1 MIIKIN
7 ADKIVYMKKILL
19 LLTFSLSYF
28 LTAFAQEEIQIN
40 NPYHAEFE
48 AAYQANP
55 SVSRGMLEAVAF
67 TNTHIKHL
75 TANTPE
81 SCIGIPRVYGVM
93 GLTLDGKQYFRN
105 NLVFISNLSGVS
117 VDEIIESPAA
127 NIMAF
132 AKAYSVLKSQTTLYT
147 GNIKDE
153 LPILHAL
160 SELPDNGELAN
171 DFAMSS
177 HLFSVLEFLNNP
189 VYQQQLNFPD
199 YTINYNEIFGRQNA
213 AVLQSSHVIAKQ
225 NHVESKEGVEFTAI
239 EKDGMSADYTP
250 ALWNAA
256 ASCNYSSR
264 SGTAVSAVTIHTV
277 QGSYAGCISWFQNC
291 DAGVSAHYVVRSSD
305 GQVTQMVLESNK
317 AWHVGS
323 ENPYTIGIEHEGYIN
338 DASWYTTAMYN
349 SSADL
354 VHDITNS
361 GYGIDPLR
369 TFFISPAQTFDET
382 LGGCTKVKGHKN
394 FANQSHTDPGVNWN
408 WERYYRLINNNPTT
422 STLTTCTGNLYDTG
436 GSGADYP
443 DDERKMWIISPTNA
457 TSVTL
462 NFTAFNLETDWDYL
476 WIYDG
481 NSYSAPL
488 LGVYTGTNS
497 PGTITSTGGSLM
509 LEFRS
514 DCTTPSSGWAANWT
528 CASNTVDITPP
539 TTTIN
544 VTGNW
549 QTQDFTATFNDA
561 DNVGVE
567 KSFYQVLDFDGTEWR
582 ANNAK
587 GFFSDNF
594 DAAIHSDWTAASG
607 NWSITSNNLVQ
618 SDEANTN
625 SNIYAP
631 LTQNLSNRYLY
642 QWQGK
647 IEGAGANRR
656 AGFHFFCDDGS
667 LTNRGNSYFVWFR
680 VDNSKLQFYKVVN
693 DVFSLESEVAF
704 TFNAA
709 QWYDYK
715 VIYDRTTGKTDVYVD
730 NVKIGTWT
738 DPSPYSTGSYI
749 SFRSGDCK
757 YTVNDLKVYRSRN
770 SSATVSVGNSG
781 DIRYQN
787 PNPSTP
793 SGRIKS
799 IVNDAAGN
807 LSTIASQDV
816 NVDWTAPNNIT
827 YIYDGVG
834 ADIQTTSS
842 TTLLSANWAN
852 SSDPH
857 SDLTEY
863 FYAIGTSAG
872 ATDVVNWTSNALNTS
887 VTRNGLSLTVGQ
899 TYYFSVRAI
908 NGAGLMTTQFNS
920 DGQLVD
926 LSTAVS
932 SGVVDKFTVY
942 PNPTDASLTI
952 QHNKVIDEIRL
963 YDATG
968 KLVFQSNINNQKTI
982 IDVSSFAAGYYNLCV
997 YSGNDMLTRKIVV
1010 SKK

>member
-1 MIIKIN
+1 
-7 ADKIVYMKKILL
+7 MKKLL
-19 LLTFSLSYF
+19 LLLLISNFQL
-28 LTAFAQEEIQIN
+28 LTSNAQEEPQIT
-40 NPYHAEFE
+40 NPYRAEFE
-48 AAYQANP
+48 AAYLANP
-55 SVSRGMLEAVAF
+55 TVPKGILEAVAY
-67 TNTHIKHL
+67 TNTHINHL
-75 TANTPE
+75 TANEHE
-81 SCIGIPRVYGVM
+81 SCMGIPRAYGVM
-93 GLTLDGKQYFRN
+93 GLTLDGKHYFKN
-105 NLVFISNLSGVS
+105 NLVFISNLSEIS
-117 VDEIIESPAA
+117 VDEIIENPAA
-127 NIMAF
+127 NIMAY
-132 AKAYSVLKSQTTLYT
+132 AKAYAVLKSQITLYT
-147 GNIKDE
+147 GSIKDE
-153 LPILHAL
+153 LPILRTL
-160 SELPDNGELAN
+160 SELPDNGDLAN
-171 DFAMSS
+171 NFAMSS
-177 HLFSVLEFLNNP
+177 HLFSVLEFLKNP

-199 YTINYNEIFGRQNA
+199 YNINYNEIFGEQNA
-213 AVLQSSHVIAKQ
+213 AVLQSSHVLVKQ
-225 NHVESKEGVEFTAI
+225 NHIESKEGIEFTPI

-305 GQVTQMVLESNK
+305 GQITQMVLESNK

-349 SSADL
+349 ASADL
-354 VHDITNS
+354 VRDITNS

-382 LGGCTKVKGHKN
+382 LGGCTKIKGHKN

-422 STLTTCTGNLYDTG
+422 STLTACTGNLYDSG

-462 NFTAFNLETDWDYL
+462 DFTAFDLETDWDYL

-497 PGTITSTGGSLM
+497 PGTITSSGGSLM

-514 DCTTPSSGWAANWT
+514 DCSTGAAGWAATWT

-539 TTTIN
+539 TTTVS

-549 QTQDFTATFNDA
+549 QTQDFTTTFNDA
-561 DNVGVE
+561 DNIGVE

-582 ANNAK
+582 ANNTH

-607 NWSITSNNLVQ
+607 VWNITGSNLVQ

-642 QWQGK
+642 HWQGK
-647 IEGAGANRR
+647 IEGAGNNRR
-656 AGFHFFCDDGS
+656 AGFHFFCDDGN

-680 VDNSKLQFYKVVN
+680 VDNAKLQFYKVVN

-738 DPSPYSTGSYI
+738 DTSPYSTGSYI

-770 SSATVSVGNSG
+770 STATVTVGISG

-787 PNPSTP
+787 QNPSTP

-807 LSTIASQDV
+807 LSSIASQDV
-816 NVDWTAPNNIT
+816 NVDWTAPTNIT
-827 YIYDGVG
+827 YVYDGVG
-834 ADIQTTSS
+834 ADIQTTAS
-842 TTLLSANWAN
+842 TTSLSANWAN

-857 SDLTEY
+857 SDLAEY

-872 ATDVVNWTSNALNTS
+872 ATDVVNWISNSLNTS
-887 VTRNGLSLTVGQ
+887 VTHNGLSLTLGQ
-899 TYYFSVRAI
+899 TYYFSIRAI
-908 NGAGLMTTQFNS
+908 DGAGLMTAQFNS

-926 LSTAVS
+926 LSTAVTS
-932 SGVVDKFTVY
+932 SVVEKPLLIF
-942 PNPTDASLTI
+942 PNPTNGLLTI
-952 QHNKVIDEIRL
+952 QNDKAIQEIRL
-963 YDATG
+963 YDSTG
-968 KLVFQSNINNQKTI
+968 KLVFQSFINNQI
-982 IDVSSFAAGYYNLCV
+982 AAIDVSSFASGIYNLCV
-997 YSGNDMLTRKIVV
+997 YSDEGMIARKVVV

>member
-1 MIIKIN
+1 
-7 ADKIVYMKKILL
+7 MKKALL
-19 LLTFSLSYF
+19 LLLISGLQLLSSN
-28 LTAFAQEEIQIN
+28 AQEKIQIT
-40 NPYHAEFE
+40 NPYQAEFE
-48 AAYQANP
+48 SAYQANASIP
-55 SVSRGMLEAVAF
+55 RGILEAFAY
-67 TNTHIKHL
+67 TNTHIKQL

-81 SCIGIPRVYGVM
+81 SCIGIPRAYGVM
-93 GLTLDGKQYFRN
+93 GLTLDGKNYFRN
-105 NLVFISNLSGVS
+105 NLVFISNLSGIS
-117 VDEIIESPAA
+117 VEEIIENPAA

-132 AKAYSVLKSQTTLYT
+132 AKAYSALKSQITLYT
-147 GNIKDE
+147 GSIKDE
-153 LPILHAL
+153 LPILRAL
-160 SELPDNGELAN
+160 SELPDNSDLAN

-177 HLFSVLEFLNNP
+177 HLFSILEFLNTP
-189 VYQQQLNFPD
+189 AYQQQLNFPD
-199 YTINYNEIFGRQNA
+199 YNINYNEIFGSQNA
-213 AVLQSSHVIAKQ
+213 AVLQSSHVLVKQ
-225 NHVESKEGVEFTAI
+225 NHVESKEGIEFSAI
-239 EKDGMSADYTP
+239 EKDGLSADYSA

-264 SGTAVSAVTIHTV
+264 NGTAVSAVTIHDV
-277 QGSYAGCISWFQNC
+277 EGSYAGCISWFQNC
-291 DAGVSAHYVVRSSD
+291 DAGVSAHYVVKSSN
-305 GQVTQMVLESNK
+305 GQITQMVLESNK

-323 ENPYTIGIEHEGYIN
+323 ENPYTIGIEHEGYN
-338 DASWYTTAMYN
+338 TDPSWYTNAMY
-349 SSADL
+349 SASADL
-354 VHDITNS
+354 VRDITNS
-361 GYGIDPLR
+361 GYGINPLR
-369 TFFISPAQTFDET
+369 TFFISPAQTFDEV
-382 LGGCTKVKGHKN
+382 LGGCIKIKGHQN
-394 FANQSHTDPGVNWN
+394 FANQTHNDPGVYWD
-408 WERYYRLINNNPTT
+408 WEKYNRLINNSPNT
-422 STLTTCTGNLYDTG
+422 STLTTCTGNLYDSG

-443 DDERKMWIISPTNA
+443 DDERKIWIISPTNA

-462 NFTAFNLETDWDYL
+462 DFTTFSLETNWDYL

-497 PGTITSTGGSLM
+497 PGTITSSGGSLM
-509 LEFRS
+509 VEFRS
-514 DCTTPSSGWAANWT
+514 DCATPSGGWAANWT
-528 CASNTVDITPP
+528 CASNTVDITAP
-539 TTTIN
+539 TTTVS

-561 DNVGVE
+561 DNIGVE

-582 ANNAK
+582 ANNTH

-594 DAAIHSDWTAASG
+594 DAAVHTDWTYASG
-607 NWSITSNNLVQ
+607 NWNITGNNLVQ

-642 QWQGK
+642 HWQGK
-647 IEGAGANRR
+647 IEGAGTNRR

-693 DVFSLESEVAF
+693 DVFSLESEVTF

-770 SSATVSVGNSG
+770 STSTITIGNSG

-816 NVDWTAPNNIT
+816 NVDWTAPNNIA
-827 YIYDGVG
+827 YLYDGVG
-834 ADIQTTSS
+834 ADIQTIAS
-842 TTLLSANWAN
+842 TTSLSANWAN

-887 VTRNGLSLTVGQ
+887 ATRNGLSLTVGQ
-899 TYYFSVRAI
+899 TYYFSVRAAD
-908 NGAGLMTTQFNS
+908 GAGIMTTQFNS

-926 LSTAVS
+926 LSTSVAS
-932 SGVVDKFTVY
+932 SLVEGELSIF
-942 PNPTDASLTI
+942 PNPTDGFLTI
-952 QHNKVIDEIRL
+952 QNNKSIDEIKL

-968 KLVFQSNINNQKTI
+968 KLFFQSTINNQKTT
-982 IDVSSFAAGYYNLCV
+982 IDVSSFAVGIYNLCV
-997 YSGNDMLTRKIVV
+997 YSEGGIIARKIVINT
-1010 SKK
+1010 K

>member
-1 MIIKIN
+1 
-7 ADKIVYMKKILL
+7 MKKVLLL
-19 LLTFSLSYF
+19 LLTCGLQL
-28 LTAFAQEEIQIN
+28 LTSNAQEEIQIT
-40 NPYHAEFE
+40 NPYREEFE

-55 SVSRGMLEAVAF
+55 SIPRGILEAVAY

-81 SCIGIPRVYGVM
+81 SCIGIPKAYGVI
-93 GLTLDGKQYFRN
+93 GLTLDGKNYFRN
-105 NLVFISNLSGVS
+105 NLVFISNLSGIPT
-117 VDEIIESPAA
+117 DEIIESPAA
-127 NIMAF
+127 NIMAY
-132 AKAYSVLKSQTTLYT
+132 AKAYSLLKSEITLYT

-153 LPILHAL
+153 LPILRAL
-160 SELPDNGELAN
+160 SELPENGELAN

-189 VYQQQLNFPD
+189 AYQQQLNFPD
-199 YTINYNEIFGRQNA
+199 YNINYNAIFGEQNA
-213 AVLQSSHVIAKQ
+213 AVLQSSHVLVKQ
-225 NHVESKEGVEFTAI
+225 KHIESKEGIEFTTI
-239 EKDGMSADYTP
+239 EKDGLSADYSA

-291 DAGVSAHYVVRSSD
+291 DAGVSAHYVVKSSD
-305 GQVTQMVLESNK
+305 GQITQMVLESNK

-323 ENPYTIGIEHEGYIN
+323 ENPYTIGIEHEGYVN
-338 DASWYTTAMYN
+338 DASWYTSAMY
-349 SSADL
+349 SASADL
-354 VHDITNS
+354 VRDITNS

-382 LGGCTKVKGHKN
+382 LGGCTKIKGHQN
-394 FANQSHTDPGVNWN
+394 FANQTHNDPGVNWN
-408 WERYYRLINNNPTT
+408 WERYYRLINNNPTIA
-422 STLTTCTGNLYDTG
+422 TLTSCTGSLYDSG

-443 DDERKMWIISPTNA
+443 DDERKMWVISPTNA
-457 TSVTL
+457 TTVTL
-462 NFTAFNLETDWDYL
+462 DFTVFNLETDWDYL

-497 PGTITSTGGSLM
+497 PGTISSTGGSLM

-514 DCTTPSSGWAANWT
+514 DCATPSSGWAANWT
-528 CASNTVDITPP
+528 CASNTLDVTPP
-539 TTTIN
+539 ATTIS
-544 VTGNW
+544 VSGNW
-549 QTQDFTATFNDA
+549 QTQDFTTTFNDA

-582 ANNAK
+582 ANNTH

-594 DAAIHSDWTAASG
+594 DAAIHSDWTTASG
-607 NWSITSNNLVQ
+607 VWNITGSNLVQ

-625 SNIYAP
+625 SNIYAS

-642 QWQGK
+642 HWQGK
-647 IEGAGANRR
+647 IEGAGSNRR

-680 VDNSKLQFYKVVN
+680 VDNAKLQFYKVVN

-770 SSATVSVGNSG
+770 STATVTVGNSG

-787 PNPSTP
+787 PNPSTS

-807 LSTIASQDV
+807 LSSIASQDV
-816 NVDWTAPNNIT
+816 NVDWTAPTNIT
-827 YIYDGVG
+827 YVYDGVG
-834 ADIQTTSS
+834 ADIQTTAS
-842 TTLLSANWAN
+842 TTSLSANWAN

-872 ATDVVNWTSNALNTS
+872 GTDVVNWTNNSLNTS
-887 VTRNGLSLTVGQ
+887 VTHNGLSLTVGQ
-899 TYYFSVRAI
+899 IYYFSVRATD
-908 NGAGLMTTQFNS
+908 GAGLMTTQFYS

-926 LSTAVS
+926 LSTSQQSMVNS
-932 SGVVDKFTVY
+932 PQLDVF
-942 PNPTDASLTI
+942 PNPTDGLLTI
-952 QHNKVIDEIRL
+952 QNDKAIEELRL

-968 KLVFQSNINNQKTI
+968 KLVFHSFINNQKAA
-982 IDVSSFAAGYYNLCV
+982 IDVSNFASGIYSLCV
-997 YSGNDMLTRKIVV
+997 YSNEGMIARKVVV

>member
-1 MIIKIN
+1 
-7 ADKIVYMKKILL
+7 MKKLLL
-19 LLTFSLSYF
+19 LLTLSLSYF
-28 LTAFAQEEIQIN
+28 LTSFAQEEPQITN
-40 NPYHAEFE
+40 SYTSEFE
-48 AAYQANP
+48 SAYLANP
-55 SVSRGMLEAVAF
+55 TVPRGMLEAVAY

-75 TANTPE
+75 AADAPE
-81 SCIGIPRVYGVM
+81 SCTSMPRAYGVM
-93 GLTLDGKQYFRN
+93 GLTLDGKLYFRN
-105 NLVFISNLSGVS
+105 NLVFISNLSGIS
-117 VDEIIESPAA
+117 VDEIIENPAA

-132 AKAYSVLKSQTTLYT
+132 AKAYSVLKSQITLYT
-147 GNIKDE
+147 GSIKDE
-153 LPILHAL
+153 LPILRAL

-177 HLFSVLEFLNNP
+177 HLNSVLEFLNNP
-189 VYQQQLNFPD
+189 AYQQQFNLPD
-199 YTINYNEIFGRQNA
+199 YNINFSEIFGEQNA
-213 AVLQSSHVIAKQ
+213 AVLQSSHVLVKQ
-225 NHVESKEGVEFTAI
+225 NRIESKEGAEFTPI
-239 EKDGMSADYTP
+239 EKDGMSADYAP
-250 ALWNAA
+250 ASWNAA

-291 DAGVSAHYVVRSSD
+291 DAGVSAHYVVKSSD
-305 GQVTQMVLESNK
+305 GQITQMVLESNK

-338 DASWYTTAMYN
+338 DPSWYTTAMYN

-354 VHDITNS
+354 VRDITNS

-382 LGGCTKVKGHKN
+382 LGGCTKIKGHKN

-422 STLTTCTGNLYDTG
+422 STLTTCTGSLYDSG

-443 DDERKMWIISPTNA
+443 DDERKIWIISPTNA

-462 NFTAFNLETDWDYL
+462 DFTAFNLETDWDYL

-481 NSYSAPL
+481 NSYNAPL

-497 PGTITSTGGSLM
+497 PGTITSSGGSLM

-514 DCTTPSSGWAANWT
+514 DCSTGSTGWAATWT

-539 TTTIN
+539 TTTVSIS
-544 VTGNW
+544 GNW
-549 QTQDFTATFNDA
+549 QTQDFIATFNDA

-582 ANNAK
+582 ANNTH

-607 NWSITSNNLVQ
+607 NWSITGNNLVQ

-642 QWQGK
+642 HWQGK
-647 IEGAGANRR
+647 IEGTGTNRR

-667 LTNRGNSYFVWFR
+667 QTNRGNSYFVWFR

-715 VIYDRTTGKTDVYVD
+715 VIYDHTTGKTDVYVD

-738 DPSPYSTGSYI
+738 DPSPYSNGSYI

-770 SSATVSVGNSG
+770 STATITVGNSG

-787 PNPSTP
+787 PNSSTP

-799 IVNDAAGN
+799 IVNDASGN
-807 LSTIASQDV
+807 LSVIASQDV
-816 NVDWTAPNNIT
+816 NVDWTAPNNIA
-827 YIYDGVG
+827 YVNDGVG
-834 ADIQTTSS
+834 ADIQTTAS
-842 TTLLSANWAN
+842 TTSLSANWAA

-872 ATDVVNWTSNALNTS
+872 ATDLVNWTSNALNTS

-908 NGAGLMTTQFNS
+908 DGAGLMTNQFNS

-926 LSTAVS
+926 LSTGQQSIVNS
-932 SGVVDKFTVY
+932 QQLDIF
-942 PNPTDASLTI
+942 PNPTNNLLTI
-952 QHNKVIDEIRL
+952 QHNKTIDEIRL

-968 KLVFQSNINNQKTI
+968 KLVFQSIINNQKTT
-982 IDVSSFAAGYYNLCV
+982 IDVSSFAAGIYNLCI
-997 YSGNDMLTRKIVV
+997 YSERELLTRKIVV

>member
-1 MIIKIN
+1 
-7 ADKIVYMKKILL
+7 MKKFLLFLITLQLSNILTIEL
-19 LLTFSLSYF
+19 VK
-28 LTAFAQEEIQIN
+28 AQEEPQITN
-40 NPYHAEFE
+40 AYRAEFE
-48 AAYQANP
+48 AAYLANP
-55 SVSRGMLEAVAF
+55 TVPKGMLEAVAF

-75 TANTPE
+75 TTDGHE
-81 SCIGIPRVYGVM
+81 SCMGLPRAYGVM
-93 GLTLDGKQYFRN
+93 GLTLDGKYYFRN
-105 NLVFISNLSGVS
+105 NLVFISNLSGIP
-117 VDEIIESPAA
+117 VDEIIESPAS

-132 AKAYSVLKSQTTLYT
+132 AKAYSAIKSQITLYT
-147 GNIKDE
+147 GSIKDE
-153 LPILHAL
+153 LPILRLL
-160 SELPDNGELAN
+160 SELPDNGDLAN

-177 HLFSVLEFLNNP
+177 YLNSVLEFLNNP
-189 VYQQQLNFPD
+189 LYQQQLNFLA
-199 YTINYNEIFGRQNA
+199 YTINYNEIFGEQNA
-213 AVLQSSHVIAKQ
+213 AVLQSSHVLVKQ
-225 NHVESKEGVEFTAI
+225 NHVESKEGIAFTPI
-239 EKDGMSADYTP
+239 EKDGMSADYAP

-291 DAGVSAHYVVRSSD
+291 DAGVSAHYVVKSSN
-305 GQVTQMVLESNK
+305 GQITQMVLESDK
-317 AWHVGS
+317 AWHVGT

-338 DASWYTTAMYN
+338 DPSWYTSAMY
-349 SSADL
+349 SASADL
-354 VHDITNS
+354 VRDISNS

-369 TFFISPAQTFDET
+369 TFFISPSQTFDET
-382 LGGCTKVKGHKN
+382 LGGCTKIKGHKN
-394 FANQSHTDPGVNWN
+394 FPNQSHTDPGVNWD

-422 STLTTCTGNLYDTG
+422 ATLSTCTGTLYDSG

-443 DDERKMWIISPTNA
+443 DDERKIWIISPTNA

-462 NFTAFNLETDWDYL
+462 DFTAFNLETDWDYL

-481 NSYSAPL
+481 SSYSANL
-488 LGVYTGTNS
+488 IGVYTGTNS
-497 PGTITSTGGSLM
+497 PGTITSTSGSLM

-514 DCTTPSSGWAANWT
+514 DCNTTAGGWAADWT
-528 CASNTVDITPP
+528 CASNNSDVTAP
-539 TTTIN
+539 TTA
-544 VTGNW
+544 VSVSGNW

-561 DNVGVE
+561 DNIGVE
-567 KSFYQVLDFDGTEWR
+567 KSYYQVLDFDGTEWR
-582 ANNAK
+582 ANNTR

-594 DAAIHSDWTAASG
+594 DNTIHSDWTAASG
-607 NWSITSNNLVQ
+607 VWNISGGYLVQ

-625 SNIYAP
+625 TNIYAP

-642 QWQGK
+642 HWQGK
-647 IEGAGANRR
+647 IEGTGTNRR

-680 VDNSKLQFYKVVN
+680 VDNAKLQFYKVVN

-730 NVKIGTWT
+730 NIKIGSWT
-738 DPSPYSTGSYI
+738 DASPYSTGSYI

-757 YTVNDLKVYRSRN
+757 YTVNDFKVYRSRN
-770 SSATVSVGNSG
+770 STATVTVGNSG

-787 PNPSTP
+787 QNPSTP

-807 LSTIASQDV
+807 LSSIASQDV
-816 NVDWTAPNNIT
+816 NVDWTAPTNIT
-827 YIYDGVG
+827 YVYDGVG
-834 ADIQTTSS
+834 ADIQTTAS
-842 TTLLSANWAN
+842 TTSLSANWAN

-857 SDLTEY
+857 SDLAEY

-872 ATDVVNWTSNALNTS
+872 ATDVVNWISNSLNTS
-887 VTRNGLSLTVGQ
+887 VTHNGLSLTLGQ
-899 TYYFSVRAI
+899 TYYFSIRVI
-908 NGAGLMTTQFNS
+908 DGAGLITTQFNS

-926 LSTAVS
+926 LSTAVTS
-932 SGVVDKFTVY
+932 SVVEKPLLIF
-942 PNPTDASLTI
+942 PNPTNDLLTI
-952 QHNKVIDEIRL
+952 QNNKAIQEIRL
-963 YDATG
+963 YDPTG
-968 KLVFQSNINNQKTI
+968 KLVFQSFINNQKAA
-982 IDVSSFAAGYYNLCV
+982 IDVSNFASGIYNLCV
-997 YSGNDMLTRKIVV
+997 YSDEGMIAKKVVV

>member
-1 MIIKIN
+1 
-7 ADKIVYMKKILL
+7 MKNLLL
-19 LLTFSLSYF
+19 LLTFSLSHL
-28 LTAFAQEEIQIN
+28 LTLQAQEEPQIT
-40 NPYHAEFE
+40 NPYRAEFE
-48 AAYQANP
+48 AAYLANP
-55 SVSRGMLEAVAF
+55 TVPKGILEAVAYI
-67 TNTHIKHL
+67 NTRLKHL
-75 TANTPE
+75 TADAHE
-81 SCIGIPRVYGVM
+81 SCTGIPRAYGVM
-93 GLTLDGKQYFRN
+93 GLTLDGKHYFRN
-105 NLVFISNLSGVS
+105 NLVFISNLSGIP
-117 VDEIIESPAA
+117 VDEIIENPAA
-127 NIMAF
+127 NIMAY
-132 AKAYSVLKSQTTLYT
+132 AKAYAVLKSQITLYT
-147 GNIKDE
+147 GSIKDE
-153 LPILHAL
+153 LPILRAL
-160 SELPDNGELAN
+160 SELPDNSDLAN
-171 DFAMSS
+171 DFAMGS
-177 HLFSVLEFLNNP
+177 HLNSVLEFLNNP
-189 VYQQQLNFPD
+189 AYQQQLNFPN
-199 YTINYNEIFGRQNA
+199 YHINYTGIFGEQNA
-213 AVLQSSHVIAKQ
+213 AVLQSSYVIVKQ
-225 NHVESKEGVEFTAI
+225 NHVESKEGIEFTPI
-239 EKDGMSADYTP
+239 EKDGMSADYSP

-264 SGTAVSAVTIHTV
+264 NGTAVSAVTIHTV

-291 DAGVSAHYVVRSSD
+291 DAGVSAHYVVKSSN
-305 GQVTQMVLESNK
+305 GQITQMVLESNK

-323 ENPYTIGIEHEGYIN
+323 ENPYTIGIEHEGYI
-338 DASWYTTAMYN
+338 DDSDWYTNDMY
-349 SSADL
+349 SASADL
-354 VHDITNS
+354 VRDITNS
-361 GYGIDPLR
+361 GYGINPLR

-382 LGGCTKVKGHKN
+382 LGGCTKIKGHKN
-394 FANQSHTDPGVNWN
+394 FANQSHTDPGVNWD
-408 WERYYRLINNNPTT
+408 WERYYRLINNTPNTT
-422 STLTTCTGNLYDTG
+422 ALSTCTGSIYDSG
-436 GSGADYP
+436 GSGAEYP
-443 DDERKMWIISPTNA
+443 DDERKMWVISPTNA

-462 NFTAFNLETDWDYL
+462 NFTAFDLETDWDYL

-481 NSYSAPL
+481 NSYSANL
-488 LGVYTGTNS
+488 IGVYTGTYS

-514 DCTTPSSGWAANWT
+514 DCSTSAAGWAATWT
-528 CASNTVDITPP
+528 CASNTLDITPP
-539 TTTIN
+539 TTTVN

-549 QTQDFTATFNDA
+549 QTQDFTTTFNDA

-567 KSFYQVLDFDGTEWR
+567 KSYYQVLDFDGTEWR
-582 ANNAK
+582 ANNTR

-607 NWSITSNNLVQ
+607 SWSITGNNLVQ

-642 QWQGK
+642 HWQGK
-647 IEGAGANRR
+647 IEGTGSNRR

-680 VDNSKLQFYKVVN
+680 VDNEKLQFYKVTN

-715 VIYDRTTGKTDVYVD
+715 VIYDRITGKTDVYVD

-738 DPSPYSTGSYI
+738 DPAPYSTGSYI

-770 SSATVSVGNSG
+770 STATITVGNSG

-787 PNPSTP
+787 PNSSTP

-807 LSTIASQDV
+807 LSTIASQHV
-816 NVDWTAPNNIT
+816 NVDWTAPTTIA
-827 YIYDGVG
+827 YVYDGVG
-834 ADIQTTSS
+834 ADIQTTAS
-842 TTLLSANWAN
+842 TTSLSANWST

-887 VTRNGLSLTVGQ
+887 VTHNGLSLTVGQ
-899 TYYFSVRAI
+899 TYFFTVRAVD
-908 NGAGLMTTQFNS
+908 GAGLMTTPFNS

-926 LSTAVS
+926 LSTAVAPS
-932 SGVVDKFTVY
+932 VVEGELHVF
-942 PNPTDASLTI
+942 PNPTNGLLTI
-952 QHNKVIDEIRL
+952 QNDNSIEEIRL

-968 KLVFQSNINNQKTI
+968 RLVFQSNISKQKAT
-982 IDVSSFAAGYYNLCV
+982 IDVSSFASGIYNLCI
-997 YSGNDMLTRKIVV
+997 YSDRDVLSRKISVN
-1010 SKK
+1010 KK

>member
-1 MIIKIN
+1 MNKN
-7 ADKIVYMKKILL
+7 LL
-19 LLTFSLSYF
+19 LILTSFFFYFGSFS
-28 LTAFAQEEIQIN
+28 QEEPQIS
-40 NPYHAEFE
+40 NPYRAEFE
-48 AAYQANP
+48 AAYLANP
-55 SVSRGMLEAVAF
+55 TVPKGILEAVAY
-67 TNTHIKHL
+67 TNTHLKHL
-75 TANTPE
+75 TAEGHE
-81 SCIGIPRVYGVM
+81 SCSGIPHAYGVM
-93 GLTLDGKQYFRN
+93 GLTLDGKHYFRN
-105 NLVFISNLSGVS
+105 NLVFISNLSGMTVN
-117 VDEIIESPAA
+117 EIIENPAA
-127 NIMAF
+127 NIMAY
-132 AKAYSVLKSQTTLYT
+132 AKAYSVIKSQITLYT
-147 GNIKDE
+147 GSIKDE
-153 LPILHAL
+153 LTILRTL
-160 SELPDNGELAN
+160 SELPENCDLAN

-177 HLFSVLEFLNNP
+177 HLNSILEFLNNP
-189 VYQQQLNFPD
+189 PYQQQLNFPD
-199 YTINYNEIFGRQNA
+199 YNIDFNEIFGTQNA
-213 AVLQSSHVIAKQ
+213 AVLQSSYVLVKHNQ
-225 NHVESKEGVEFTAI
+225 VESKEGIEFIPI
-239 EKDGMSADYTP
+239 EKDGMSADYAP

-291 DAGVSAHYVVRSSD
+291 DAGVSAHYVVKSSN
-305 GQVTQMVLESNK
+305 GQITQMVLESNK

-338 DASWYTTAMYN
+338 DASWYTSAMYN
-349 SSADL
+349 ASADL
-354 VHDITNS
+354 VRDITNS

-382 LGGCTKVKGHKN
+382 LGGCTKIKGHKN
-394 FANQSHTDPGVNWN
+394 FANQSHTDPGVNWD
-408 WERYYRLINNNPTT
+408 WERYYRLINNTPNTT
-422 STLTTCTGNLYDTG
+422 SLSSCTGTLYDSG

-443 DDERKMWIISPTNA
+443 DDERKLWIISPTNA

-462 NFTAFNLETDWDYL
+462 DFTAFNLETDWDYL

-488 LGVYTGTNS
+488 IGVYTGTNS

-528 CASNTVDITPP
+528 CASNNVDITPP
-539 TTTIN
+539 TTT
-544 VTGNW
+544 VSVSGNW

-582 ANNAK
+582 ANNTH

-594 DAAIHSDWTAASG
+594 DAAIHSDWIAASG
-607 NWSITSNNLVQ
+607 VWNITGNNLVQ

-642 QWQGK
+642 HWQGK
-647 IEGAGANRR
+647 IEGTGSNRR

-704 TFNAA
+704 TYNAA

-715 VIYDRTTGKTDVYVD
+715 VIYDRITGKTDVYVD

-738 DPSPYSTGSYI
+738 DPSPYTTGYYI

-757 YTVNDLKVYRSRN
+757 YTVNDLKVYRSR
-770 SSATVSVGNSG
+770 SSTATITVGNSG
-781 DIRYQN
+781 DISYQN
-787 PNPSTP
+787 TNSSSP

-807 LSTIASQDV
+807 LSSISSQDV
-816 NVDWTAPNNIT
+816 NVDWSVPTNIT
-827 YIYDGVG
+827 YVYDGIE
-834 ADIQTTSS
+834 ADIQTTAS
-842 TTLLSANWAN
+842 TISLSANWAG

-863 FYAIGTSAG
+863 YYAIGTSTG
-872 ATDVVNWTSNALNTS
+872 ATDIVNWTSNSLNTS
-887 VTRNGLSLTVGQ
+887 ITHNGLSLTVGQ
-899 TYYFSVRAI
+899 TYYFSVRATD
-908 NGAGLMTTQFNS
+908 GAGLTTTQFNS

-932 SGVVDKFTVY
+932 SSVAEKQLLVF
-942 PNPTDASLTI
+942 PNPADGLLTI
-952 QHNKVIDEIRL
+952 QNDNAIEEIRL
-963 YDATG
+963 YDATE
-968 KLVFQSNINNQKTI
+968 KLVFQSLINNQKAV
-982 IDVSSFAAGYYNLCV
+982 IDVSNFASGIYNLCV
-997 YSGNDMLTRKIVV
+997 YSNEEVLTRKIVI
-1010 SKK
+1010 SKM